1 MIRPSD
7 SGGDFVLFRLKD
19 IPVFRLKDIPNG
31 FMSYKDMVKYLT
43 KK

>member
-7 SGGDFVLFRLKD
+7 SGGGVVWFRLKD
-19 IPVFRLKDIPNG
+19 ISVFRLKDIPDS
-31 FMSYKDMVKYLT
+31 FMSYEDMVKYLT